1 MKNIKHTVLDFFGKK
16 NHLILSLLFM
26 MVMFVLTMYIVNPA
40 IDSQNGSGI
49 LALQL
54 AFDKELGIEIINGWG
69 AKGIETY
76 NRWYFVDYLYAVSYS
91 VFLASLL
98 SFLIYRK
105 NIENSS
111 VLKTIPLIALAAGAC
126 DWLENT
132 LEFIF
137 IQNPAI
143 FSSHLFFFHSIVAVV
158 KWIAVLIAVVS
169 VIYLLIRPVQGGGGT
184 KSDTSVGKSEES
196 G

>member
-1 MKNIKHTVLDFFGKK
+1 MKNIKHTVLEILGKK

-26 MVMFVLTMYIVNPA
+26 MVMFVFTMYVVNPA
-40 IDSQNGSGI
+40 IDGQNGSGI

-54 AFDKELGIEIINGWG
+54 AFDKELGLEIISSWG
-69 AKGIETY
+69 AEGIDAY

-98 SFLIYRK
+98 SFLIFRK
-105 NIENSS
+105 NKENSS
-111 VLKTIPLIALAAGAC
+111 AAKTIPLIALAAGAC

-137 IQNPAI
+137 IQNPAT

-158 KWIAVLIAVVS
+158 KWIAVLIVVIS
-169 VIYLLIRPVQGGGGT
+169 IIYLLIRPAQGDGVT
-184 KSDTSVGKSEES
+184 KSDTPVGKS
-196 G
+196 

>member
-1 MKNIKHTVLDFFGKK
+1 MKNIKHTALEIFGKK
-16 NHLILSLLFM
+16 NHLVLSLLFM
-26 MVMFVLTMYIVNPA
+26 MVMFVLTMYIINPA
-40 IDSQNGSGI
+40 IDGQNGSGI

-54 AFDKELGIEIINGWG
+54 AFDKELGMEIISSWG
-69 AKGIETY
+69 AKGIDAY
-76 NRWYFVDYLYAVSYS
+76 NCWYFVDYLYAVSYS

-98 SFLIYRK
+98 SFLIFRK

-143 FSSHLFFFHSIVAVV
+143 FSSHLFFFHSVVAVV
-158 KWIAVLIAVVS
+158 KWIAILIAVVS
-169 VIYLLIRPVQGGGGT
+169 VIYLLITPVPGDGVK
-184 KSDTSVGKSEES
+184 KSEAPIGKS
-196 G
+196 